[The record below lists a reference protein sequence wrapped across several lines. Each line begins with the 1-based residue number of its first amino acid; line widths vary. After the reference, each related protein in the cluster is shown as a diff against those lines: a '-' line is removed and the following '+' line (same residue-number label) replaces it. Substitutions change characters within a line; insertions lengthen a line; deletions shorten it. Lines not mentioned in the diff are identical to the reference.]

1 MSTPEEI
8 QSHEGEG
15 AAQPSG
21 TGHESVPESMDLTA
35 AVRQLRALVC
45 GLGAGLLIVSLT
57 LSAFVYK
64 QNRNLTG
71 AINMR
76 QRQSAQLQ
84 ANQQPV
90 MYAVNELGKYS
101 VGKPELLAIFAKHGI
116 QIKSP
121 SETGAPVPETA
132 TPAR

>member
-15 AAQPSG
+15 AVQPSE

-45 GLGAGLLIVSLT
+45 GLGAGLLIVSLA

-71 AINMR
+71 TINMR

-101 VGKPELLAIFAKHGI
+101 VGKPELLAIFARHGI

-121 SETGAPVPETA
+121 LETGASVPETA

>member
-8 QSHEGEG
+8 QSQEGEG
-15 AAQPSG
+15 AVQPSE
-21 TGHESVPESMDLTA
+21 TRHESVPESMDLTA

-45 GLGAGLLIVSLT
+45 GLGAGLLIVSLV

-76 QRQSAQLQ
+76 LRQSAQLQ

-101 VGKPELLAIFAKHGI
+101 VGKPELLAIFARHGI

-121 SETGAPVPETA
+121 SEVGASVPQTAPPVH
-132 TPAR
+132 